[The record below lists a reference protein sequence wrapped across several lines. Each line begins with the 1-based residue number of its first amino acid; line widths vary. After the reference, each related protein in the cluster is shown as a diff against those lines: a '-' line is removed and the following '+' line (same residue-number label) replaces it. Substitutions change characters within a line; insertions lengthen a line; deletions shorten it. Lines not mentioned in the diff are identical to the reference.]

1 MMVMITPP
9 CRPLGHPCHTAA
21 RLGRWLAALAAQLAL
36 VVPSA
41 AQLPGIDSQLADS
54 LLAVPAPLV
63 APKAPLN
70 TVVPSQVLRW
80 RQEAQALEHGEN
92 GMPRDPA
99 RAATLYCQ
107 AAQHGDAEAQ
117 FSLAWMLTNGRG
129 IERDDAQAAHLFLA
143 AAEQGMPQAQ
153 AIMQKLGTPLGEP
166 PPCLRPMAVQ
176 LPVLPAPVATAQ
188 QPARRGAP
196 PPALPEP
203 PLPANAPTP
212 IVNFVKMVAPEFKL
226 SPQLVLAIIGTESG
240 FNPNAVSPKNA
251 QGLMHPRRHGLPAL
265 VDGLLPGQRGA
276 GGRGLQRRRGRGE
289 PLPRRAAVHGNA
301 GLRAQGA
308 EPAQPGGA
316 PVRRQHHRAVA
327 DAAADARGRHAGE
340 PSLSLDSLD
349 RRAERRAAPSRP
361 AIPLGDRSAD
371 SPTEGRQ
378 VHSAKSSPGSAASAC
393 CTRSRVSGAAKV
405 LMKA

>member
-1 MMVMITPP
+1 M
-9 CRPLGHPCHTAA
+9 
-21 RLGRWLAALAAQLAL
+21 
-36 VVPSA
+36 S
-41 AQLPGIDSQLADS
+41 
-54 LLAVPAPLV
+54 
-63 APKAPLN
+63 

-251 QGLMHPRRHGLPAL
+251 QGLMQLIPETAARFKVRNLLDPAQNIRGGMAYLRWLMAYYQGNVVL
-265 VDGLLPGQRGA
+265 V
-276 GGRGLQRRRGRGE
+276 
-289 PLPRRAAVHGNA
+289 AAAYNA
-301 GLRAQGA
+301 GEGA
-308 EPAQPGGA
+308 VNRYRGVPPYMETLGY
-316 PVRRQHHRAVA
+316 VRKVLSQLSQVVHPY
-327 DAAADARGRHAGE
+327 DASITE
-340 PSLSLDSLD
+340 PSPMLPLMRVAGMPVN
-349 RRAERRAAPSRP
+349 RR
-361 AIPLGDRSAD
+361 
-371 SPTEGRQ
+371 
-378 VHSAKSSPGSAASAC
+378 
-393 CTRSRVSGAAKV
+393 
-405 LMKA
+405 